1 MKLFLTIIFSVLMS
15 TCPNNQK
22 EGIVSLYKGS
32 LKGDGSEG
40 FTRQNLVINSVR
52 DWNDFLIKLDTTNTV
67 FKAFENSIDFKNNTI
82 LIAIDSKKTTGGFS
96 TTIVKTV
103 QKGNKLQV
111 MVDSKGP
118 KPTDMVTMSLTQPI
132 HIVKINK
139 TNKEVIF
146 VTQ

>member
-67 FKAFENSIDFKNNTI
+67 LKP
-82 LIAIDSKKTTGGFS
+82 SK
-96 TTIVKTV
+96 I
-103 QKGNKLQV
+103 Q
-111 MVDSKGP
+111 
-118 KPTDMVTMSLTQPI
+118 
-132 HIVKINK
+132 
-139 TNKEVIF
+139 
-146 VTQ
+146 